1 MPWILSK
8 EFRFEA
14 AHYLPHHDGRC
25 RNLHGHSFKGTVYIC
40 GEKLIDSGS
49 KQGMVIDYS
58 EIKQY
63 LAPIVEDFLDHH
75 YLNET
80 LGLENPTS
88 EAIAQWIYDRLES
101 DGLPG
106 IVGVLIEETCTSK
119 CFYTRSDRSSSIL
132 SDALI
137 VG

>member
-1 MPWILSK
+1 MTFVLAK

-14 AHYLPHHDGRC
+14 AHHLPHHDGKC
-25 RNLHGHSFKGTVYIC
+25 RRLHGHSWVGRVYVR
-40 GEKLIDSGS
+40 GEELIESGC
-49 KQGMVIDYS
+49 KQGMVIDYGD
-58 EIKQY
+58 IKQY
-63 LAPIVEDFLDHH
+63 LTPIVEDFLDHH

-88 EAIAQWIYDRLES
+88 EAIAQWIYDRLAS

-106 IVGVLIEETCTSK
+106 IIGVLIEETCTSK